1 MLVAHQRIGITMKRL
16 LVLLALLVAV
26 NAFAADPP
34 YNTKADASADVTH
47 ALVRAKATHTPV
59 LLIFGANWC
68 EDCRSLDGAL
78 KTGKNAALMKR
89 EFQVVKIDVG
99 NFDHNLDIANRYGNP
114 IQKGIP
120 AAVIVSPDD
129 KVLYSTRAGE
139 LSNARRMNAEGV
151 YGFFKQAIANA
162 KSHG

>member
-1 MLVAHQRIGITMKRL
+1 MKRL
-16 LVLLALLVAV
+16 LVLLTLLVAV
-26 NAFAADPP
+26 NVFAADLP
-34 YNTKADASADVTH
+34 YNTKADANADVSH
-47 ALVRAKATHTPV
+47 ALARAKATHTPV

-78 KTGKNAALMKR
+78 KTGKNAALMKH

-99 NFDHNLDIANRYGNP
+99 NFDHNLDIAKRYGNP

-120 AAVIVSPDD
+120 AAVIVSSDD

-139 LSNARRMNAEGV
+139 LSDARRMNAEGV

-162 KSHG
+162 RAHG